1 MRLSRTLHGNELSR
15 WTGRIVERYIF
26 PEDKVTCRTM
36 FLNFSFNKRIFRKR
50 FLSERHRARWEF
62 TDSEV
67 LSGIDGIFLS
77 NQISNW
83 IVRIR
88 RLRLSQVIEMYYSAR
103 GIPTM
108 AIESANR
115 GRSGNRRPANMKQNA
130 ESSEMLE
137 ASQQFFSSK
146 SNAKLSRIFNDPELE
161 LRQQD
166 EYLERFS
173 VNDGITSACNRKT
186 ILGLIDREKLKDE
199 TYFLSQVLQYTTS
212 SLAVTDEALRLH
224 CDAAVDNFF
233 SYAQVML
240 DKLPACNQILT
251 DFRKPVVDLTLIIDG
266 SRGVYENQ
274 QLISYELES
283 QTFVPKK

>member
-1 MRLSRTLHGNELSR
+1 MINENISF
-15 WTGRIVERYIF
+15 RY
-26 PEDKVTCRTM
+26 
-36 FLNFSFNKRIFRKR
+36 
-50 FLSERHRARWEF
+50 LSERHRARWEF
-62 TDSEV
+62 TDSEM
-67 LSGIDGIFLS
+67 LAGIDGIFLS

-83 IVRIR
+83 IQRIR

-115 GRSGNRRPANMKQNA
+115 GRSSKRRPDYLKANS
-130 ESSEMLE
+130 ESREELE
-137 ASQQFFSSK
+137 PSQQFSTN

-186 ILGLIDREKLKDE
+186 ILRLIDRDKLKDE
-199 TYFLSQVLQYTTS
+199 TYFLSQVLQYATS
-212 SLAVTDEALRLH
+212 SLAITDEALRIN

-233 SYAQVML
+233 NYAEILL
-240 DKLPACNQILT
+240 DTLPACNQILT
-251 DFRKPVVDLTLIIDG
+251 DFRKPFVDLTLIIDG
-266 SRGVYENQ
+266 SRGLYENQ
-274 QLISYELES
+274 QLISYVR
-283 QTFVPKK
+283 TIH

>member
-1 MRLSRTLHGNELSR
+1 MITV
-15 WTGRIVERYIF
+15 IQAI
-26 PEDKVTCRTM
+26 
-36 FLNFSFNKRIFRKR
+36 NFSSIRY
-50 FLSERHRARWEF
+50 LSERHRARWEF

-67 LSGIDGIFLS
+67 LAGIDGIFLS

-83 IVRIR
+83 IQRIR

-103 GIPTM
+103 GIPAM

-115 GRSGNRRPANMKQNA
+115 GRSGNRRPVHLKKNA
-130 ESSEMLE
+130 ESRESLE
-137 ASQQFFSSK
+137 PSQQFSSN

-173 VNDGITSACNRKT
+173 VNDGITSGCNRKT
-186 ILGLIDREKLKDE
+186 ILRLIDREKLKDE
-199 TYFLSQVLQYTTS
+199 TYFLSQVLQYATS
-212 SLAVTDEALRLH
+212 SLAITDESLRIN

-233 SYAQVML
+233 NYAEVLL
-240 DKLPACNQILT
+240 DKLPACNQIIT

-274 QLISYELES
+274 QLIS
-283 QTFVPKK
+283 